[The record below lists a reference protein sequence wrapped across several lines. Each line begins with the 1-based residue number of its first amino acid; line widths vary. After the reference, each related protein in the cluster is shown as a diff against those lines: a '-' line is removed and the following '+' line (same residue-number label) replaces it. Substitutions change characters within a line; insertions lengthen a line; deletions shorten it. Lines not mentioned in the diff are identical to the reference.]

1 MNEVRKDD
9 EQDMVD
15 ATNRELNKYR
25 AAGQETTP
33 NLEAHKG
40 ENGNI
45 TMGGGMKKGGH
56 VQKSHEKINLKHC
69 KVSTHESSSKHK
81 KCW

>member
-15 ATNRELNKYR
+15 ATNRELAKYK
-25 AAGQETTP
+25 AHGLEETP
-33 NLEAHKG
+33 GLQAYKG

-45 TMGGGMKKGGH
+45 TYGGGFKKGGH
-56 VQKSHEKINLKHC
+56 AQKSHEKINLKHC
-69 KVSTHESSSKHK
+69 SVSTHEKNSKHK
-81 KCW
+81 NW